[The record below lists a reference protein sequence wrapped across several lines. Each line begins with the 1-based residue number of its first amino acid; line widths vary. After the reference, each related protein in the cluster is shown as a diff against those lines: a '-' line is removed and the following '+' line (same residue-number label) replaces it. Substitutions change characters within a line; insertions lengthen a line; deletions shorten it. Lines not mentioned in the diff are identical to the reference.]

1 MNAMMN
7 SSLYIFEGNGQPT
20 ITAVMTASG
29 TFVMGYEPT
38 PLTNY
43 NQVWPQVANT
53 SSAYEI
59 ANPMVVDEPRYKVL
73 DTAPEAF
80 ANDLKASFKHAEIIT
95 PTALKGYAERLT
107 DVAMM
112 LAQQPLDLLIVPY
125 RGGLTPSLH
134 LQVMNKQ
141 SYQCVPLG
149 FTQGSNEK
157 YWDKIGEELVWN
169 LESFHE
175 RKELRIGIIDT
186 AIRGNGSWSMANIL
200 KRIKSHFAKQFWE
213 VGFHLLT
220 GQDEKYSKPP
230 LVEGI
235 RGLSTGELIFVVKLH
250 PVPSLLV
257 EDWDEGIGLRYEWKN
272 GVCYYKATTVGQ
284 VICRMPD
291 GNVAVLQ
298 SNNLPQ
304 LINAQIAS
312 FTADAMMANPNLKLK
327 SNN

>member
-1 MNAMMN
+1 MNAMN

-43 NQVWPQVANT
+43 KQVWPQVENT

-59 ANPMVVDEPRYKVL
+59 ANPMVVEEPQYEVL
-73 DTAPEAF
+73 DTAPESF
-80 ANDLKASFKHAEIIT
+80 AGELKASFKHAEIIT
-95 PTALKGYAERLT
+95 PVALKGYAERLT
-107 DVAMM
+107 EVAMM

-169 LESFHE
+169 LEAFRE
-175 RKELRIGIIDT
+175 RKGLRIGIIDT
-186 AIRGNGSWSMANIL
+186 AIRGDGSWGMANIL
-200 KRIKSHFAKQFWE
+200 KRIKSHFGKRPWE

-220 GQDEKYSKPP
+220 GEDEKYSKPP
-230 LVEGI
+230 LVDGI
-235 RGLSTGELIFVVKLH
+235 PGLSSGELIFVANLH

-257 EDWDEGIGLRYEWKN
+257 EDWNEGIGLRYEWKN
-272 GVCYYKATTVGQ
+272 GVCYYKITTSGQ
-284 VICRMPD
+284 VICKMPD

-298 SNNLPQ
+298 SDNLPQ

-312 FTADAMMANPNLKLK
+312 FTAAVMLANANLQLKPN
-327 SNN
+327 N